1 MNVVNI
7 STFFCAFKSVTSI
20 VDYLEV
26 VIVAY
31 MSFIGANEN
40 LTITGVVAVF
50 IMVCC
55 KFQTLIL
62 SILLL
67 TFKSSSSSEYLF
79 TTPVIMNNIFVEIN
93 T

>member
-7 STFFCAFKSVTSI
+7 STFVCAFKSVTSI
-20 VDYLEV
+20 FDYLQV

-31 MSFIGANEN
+31 MSLLRANEN

-67 TFKSSSSSEYLF
+67 TFNSSSNTEYLF
-79 TTPVIMNNIFVEIN
+79 TTPIIMNKIFVEIN

>member
-7 STFFCAFKSVTSI
+7 STFVCAFKSVTSMFG
-20 VDYLEV
+20 YQEV
-26 VIVAY
+26 VIEAY
-31 MSFIGANEN
+31 MRFFGANEN

-55 KFQTLIL
+55 QFQTLIL

-67 TFKSSSSSEYLF
+67 TFKSSSNTEYLF
-79 TTPVIMNNIFVEIN
+79 TTFIIMNEICVE
-93 T
+93 